1 MVLPSEHFIIAL
13 LPVAGYAL
21 LRDRHLPSLQLVAV
35 TFFGSQFPDLI
46 DKPLAYELHLIPSG
60 RVFMHSLPFA
70 VPLSIAVVAYAVR
83 TDRTRLGAA
92 FAFAHLS
99 HLVADNQRIL
109 PPDPYVS
116 SDLLW
121 PLQPPVMRP
130 AVPQWVGEGAVNL
143 HLWTGFSVLVL
154 ALAAYILVV
163 DLQTQ
168 LDSRLL

>member
-1 MVLPSEHFIIAL
+1 MVFPSEHFIIAL
-13 LPVAGYAL
+13 LPVAVYAL

-70 VPLSIAVVAYAVR
+70 VPLSVAVIGYAVR

-92 FAFAHLS
+92 FSAAHLS
-99 HLVADNQRIL
+99 HLVADNRQL
-109 PPDPYVS
+109 LSPDPYVP

-121 PLQPPVMRP
+121 PLQPPVVRP
-130 AVPQWVGEGAVNL
+130 AVPQWVGVGAVNL

-154 ALAAYILVV
+154 MLVAYVLAA

-168 LDSRLL
+168 LDLR